1 MTQRD
6 FAEIK
11 RRLSAEHR
19 NPTVIRGCYLAPDG
33 TIVSAFVEDVRTL
46 PEDTLENLM
55 GLFRK
60 TLSGTYGR
68 NLLPISYGAAANM
81 ADPAHERLMTLCRT
95 ALMDEESVG
104 SLYQSVVE
112 AIRRKREAE
121 AQSVD
126 AARKADGCLV
136 LMLHDNY
143 DVPYRSHSEELD
155 AERGTEVFSW
165 ILCCVCPVKQQKPSL
180 SYDGQAG
187 TFRVPEALWT
197 AGAPEVGFMFPAFE
211 ERAADIYT
219 AMFFTRD
226 TSDPHEAFVR
236 SVLGSEIRM
245 PADEQKQTFS
255 DMLATTLEE
264 ECSLDVMQ
272 AVHGRVSDM
281 IRQQKEDKHAEPLQ
295 MSGREMKELLEDIG
309 VSPERSEAFE
319 KEYSEVFG
327 SYTELPAVNMVSPGE
342 FRVSTPSVSIKVDPE
357 HAELLQTRVIDGQR
371 YILILADG
379 EVEVNG
385 VNVQIR

>member
-11 RRLSAEHR
+11 RRLNVEHR
-19 NPTVIRGCYLAPDG
+19 NPTIIRGCCLNPDG
-33 TIVSAFVEDVRTL
+33 SVISAFEEDVSTL
-46 PEDTLENLM
+46 PEDTLEKYL
-55 GLFRK
+55 GLFK
-60 TLSGTYGR
+60 KALSGTYGR
-68 NLLPISYGAAANM
+68 NLLPISYRAAATM

-95 ALMDEESVG
+95 ALRDEESVN
-104 SLYQSVVE
+104 SLYQSVIE
-112 AIRRKREAE
+112 ALHRKREAE

-126 AARKADGCLV
+126 AAQKAESWLV

-143 DVPYRSHSEELD
+143 DVPYRNHSDELD
-155 AERGTEVFSW
+155 PERGTEVFSW
-165 ILCCVCPVKQQKPSL
+165 MLCCVCPVKQQKPVL
-180 SYDGQAG
+180 SYQSDAG
-187 TFRVPEALWT
+187 TFRVGEGLWT
-197 AGAPEVGFMFPAFE
+197 VAAPEVGFMFPAFE

-236 SVLGSEIRM
+236 SVLGSEIKM

-255 DMLATTLEE
+255 DVLAASLEE

-295 MSGREMKELLEDIG
+295 MSGREVKEMLQDIG
-309 VSPERSEAFE
+309 VSQERSEAFE

-342 FRVSTPSVSIKVDPE
+342 FKVSTPSVSIKVDPE
-357 HAELLQTRVIDGQR
+357 RSELVQTRVIDGQR